1 MAKKTKKIVLLD
13 TNIII
18 SLLRGEKT
26 DSQIIAY
33 LGYEKTAISTLSVL
47 EIYYEMFKNEEKD
60 TKIVLNK
67 FNKIHLDKESYRNNV
82 SLFK

>member
-33 LGYEKTAISTLSVL
+33 LGYEKTAISTLSN
-47 EIYYEMFKNEEKD
+47 IISINSSIFFIFAKKEKWG
-60 TKIVLNK
+60 I
-67 FNKIHLDKESYRNNV
+67 
-82 SLFK
+82 